1 MQNSRAPRFF
11 TQQPNTFP
19 DSSSWKLPNDQLVK
33 APTLK
38 HSASQPITN
47 TQLFVADGRPTYA
60 SVLKTQLANTMRTK
74 GSQTS
79 NDTNFMSAEEIEWFG
94 PPTTTSRPPPVFPV
108 NNYPVHYPQLLSTQE
123 RLNFALYP
131 PTRFSGKV
139 WEKMWEEG
147 TLVLDLYVATTEP
160 TLSDIC
166 RSPSDIY
173 FRPETEF
180 TGFEYRVKIDEDR
193 CHKPLVVK
201 AGNVIDILKT
211 NTQYSRYIID
221 LCQMIRDGR
230 AYFPVHYREYY
241 GQGFTNASDP
251 RHPSFILDIPES
263 FCQSLVALHLRANSD
278 YYASIQSPSI
288 PVIPNRMISMKF

>member
-1 MQNSRAPRFF
+1 M
-11 TQQPNTFP
+11 
-19 DSSSWKLPNDQLVK
+19 
-33 APTLK
+33 
-38 HSASQPITN
+38 
-47 TQLFVADGRPTYA
+47 
-60 SVLKTQLANTMRTK
+60 
-74 GSQTS
+74 
-79 NDTNFMSAEEIEWFG
+79 
-94 PPTTTSRPPPVFPV
+94 
-108 NNYPVHYPQLLSTQE
+108 QE

-193 CHKPLVVK
+193 CHKPLVIK

-263 FCQSLVALHLRANSD
+263 FCHSLVALHLRANSD